1 MEKTSK
7 ILYISLLL
15 VVLLAAMLRIYP
27 YLMGSLGGEP
37 DSFYHARMSDIF
49 VEEGGV
55 PKYDFLSLQG
65 RPYTYSPIF
74 HASLGTLLLA
84 SGFSSLDM
92 VGIYSAV
99 YGTLAVLLIFILA
112 RKIFG
117 SNKIALISALALATM
132 GLHLARTSGS
142 SRPDALAL
150 VLIVAAFFLL
160 YKRRMLLFAFIC
172 SFLALLHPLSC
183 LYFFS
188 FLVLAAIISK
198 VLKNDFPSRQVL
210 LSVIL
215 AVLVFILW
223 LLSVPMPLEKYLS
236 KISLESVEMQ
246 QNTFLGFLFFL
257 MFSWPFFIAGMLKT
271 KEKVLEK
278 FWFLY
283 SFFFGIFAFRL
294 FFYFAPVASIFA
306 GSGFAYFLGKI
317 GEYKKIFFI
326 ISFLLL
332 SISTLFFIYDVK
344 GYPSPQNNSAFLWMR
359 ENTPRDST
367 IASIWDNGHLIT
379 KIAERKVLMDGY
391 FEFADRLIERNN
403 AYNDLVSSSN
413 CSGIESLE
421 KKWTIDYLFMPDYA
435 PATRTYKKGILEA
448 DGCQFIDAVFD
459 DGAKII
465 KFKT

>member
-1 MEKTSK
+1 MEKNSR
-7 ILYISLLL
+7 ILCISLLL
-15 VVLLAAMLRIYP
+15 TVLLAATLRVYP

-37 DSFYHARMSDIF
+37 DSFYHARMADLF
-49 VEEGGV
+49 VSGQGV
-55 PKYDFLSLQG
+55 PKYDSLSLQG
-65 RPYTYSPIF
+65 RPYTYSPLF
-74 HASLGTLLLA
+74 HTSLGTLILV
-84 SGFSSLDM
+84 SGFSSLDL
-92 VGIYSAV
+92 VGIYAAI

-112 RKIFG
+112 RKIFS

-150 VLIVAAFFLL
+150 VLIIAAVFLL

-188 FLVLAAIISK
+188 FLVFAAVVCK
-198 VLKNDFPSRQVL
+198 LLKKDFPSRQVL
-210 LSVIL
+210 ISVIL
-215 AVLVFILW
+215 AVFIFSLW
-223 LLSVPMPLEKYLS
+223 LISVPFPIEKYIS
-236 KISLESVEMQ
+236 RISLESVEMQ

-257 MFSWPFFIAGMLKT
+257 MFSWPFFIAGFLKA
-271 KEKVLEK
+271 KEKFLEK

-294 FFYFAPVASIFA
+294 FFYFAPVASLFA

-317 GEYKKIFFI
+317 GEYKKIFFV

-332 SISTLFFIYDVK
+332 LISTLYSIYDIT
-344 GYPSPQNNSAFLWMR
+344 GYPSQQNAAAFSWIR
-359 ENTPRDST
+359 ENTPKDST

-379 KIAERKVLMDGY
+379 KLAERKVLMDGY
-391 FEFADRLIERNN
+391 FEFADRLSER
-403 AYNDLVSSSN
+403 ADAFNDLTASSD
-413 CSGIESLE
+413 CSTIEPLE
-421 KKWTIDYLFMPDYA
+421 KKWNINYLFIPDYA
-435 PATRTYKKGILEA
+435 ATARNYRKGILEA
-448 DGCQFIDAVFD
+448 KDCGFMDAVFD

-465 KFKT
+465 RFD